1 MTEIS
6 QIDGING
13 NGLAS
18 YVDAQQ
24 IFQSLPDPVY
34 TCDLVGN
41 ITSYNKAALAIWERA
56 PEKDKDLWCG
66 AFKLYTSDGDT
77 ISAELSPMAQSIKD
91 QRAIEIE
98 NILIEK
104 PSGLIAHYSLH
115 STLLHNDLGEFSGA
129 IFMLRYLDKNI
140 MSSVDVKIWQNSIG
154 ESEQLFRKMIEEV
167 EDYAIVLL
175 DKGGTIIN
183 WNKGA
188 EKIKG
193 YSEDE
198 ILGKN
203 FKIFYLPKD
212 REEKLPEQLIQQA
225 FDQGKAM
232 HEGWR
237 LRSDGSTFWGYIVI
251 TAVHDLSNQVIG
263 FTKVTRD
270 LTERKIAEDRMLLY
284 AKDIEEQ
291 NKQLEN
297 YAQIASHDLQ
307 EPIRKI
313 QLFAGL
319 LESHIDDKEAVK
331 KNIHKIISSAE
342 RMSNLIKD
350 VLNYSHVAKVDELF
364 SDIDL
369 NKVLDAAKEDLDL
382 IIFERGAQ
390 ITLAAPLPTISG
402 LAIQLNQL
410 FYNLIGNAIKFC
422 AGQPLIE
429 ISWQKALQEQINL
442 IPHLD
447 GNSQFI
453 ELKFKDNGFGF
464 EQQYA
469 EQAFKMFRRLNN
481 VTSGTGIGL
490 AVCKKVVENHHGD
503 ISVFSALGKGSTF
516 VIYLPM

>member
-1 MTEIS
+1 MAKIS

-18 YVDAQQ
+18 YAAAQQ

-34 TCDLVGN
+34 TCDLTGN
-41 ITSYNKAALAIWERA
+41 ITSYNKAALAVWERA

-66 AFKLYTSDGDT
+66 PFKLYTSDGD
-77 ISAELSPMAQSIKD
+77 SVASELSPMARTIKD
-91 QRAIEIE
+91 QNAIELE

-104 PSGLIAHYSLH
+104 PNGLLAHYSLQ
-115 STLLHNDLGEFSGA
+115 STLLHNEANEFSGA

-193 YSEDE
+193 YSENE

-225 FDQGKAM
+225 FEHGKAM

-251 TAVHDLSNQVIG
+251 TAVHDLSNEVIG

-319 LESHIDDKEAVK
+319 LESHIDDKDAIL
-331 KNIHKIISSAE
+331 KNVHKIIASAN
-342 RMSNLIKD
+342 RMSNLVKD

-364 SDIDL
+364 SEIDL
-369 NKVLDAAKEDLDL
+369 NNVLDAAKEDLDL
-382 IIFERGAQ
+382 TIAERGAQ
-390 ITLAAPLPTISG
+390 IVLNSPLPKIQG
-402 LAIQLNQL
+402 LAIQLHQL

-422 AGQPLIE
+422 DSKPIIE
-429 ISWQKALQEQINL
+429 ISWQIASQDQINL
-442 IPHLD
+442 VPHLD
-447 GNSQFI
+447 ATNSYM

-490 AVCKKVVENHHGD
+490 AVCKKVVNNHHGD
-503 ISVFSALGKGSTF
+503 ISVFSALGQGSTF

>member
-1 MTEIS
+1 MAEIS

-18 YVDAQQ
+18 YLDAQQ
-24 IFQSLPDPVY
+24 IFQSLPDPLY
-34 TCDLVGN
+34 TCDLAGN
-41 ITSYNKAALAIWERA
+41 ITSYNRAAFTIWERA
-56 PEKDKDLWCG
+56 PESGKDLWCG
-66 AFKLYTSDGDT
+66 ALKLYTSDGDV
-77 ISAELSPMAQSIKD
+77 ISPELSPMARSIRD
-91 QRAIEIE
+91 QKPIEIE

-104 PSGLIAHYSLH
+104 PNGLLAHYSVH
-115 STLLHNDLGEFSGA
+115 STLLYNDLNEFNGA
-129 IFMLRYLDKNI
+129 IIMLRYLDKNI
-140 MSSVDVKIWQNSIG
+140 MSAVDVKIWQNSIG

-193 YSEDE
+193 YSENE

-225 FDQGKAM
+225 FDHGKAM

-270 LTERKIAEDRMLLY
+270 LTERKIAEDQMLLY

-319 LESHIDDKEAVK
+319 LESHIDDKDAVRK
-331 KNIHKIISSAE
+331 YIHKIISSAQ
-342 RMSNLIKD
+342 RMSNLIKA
-350 VLNYSHVAKVDELF
+350 VLNYSQIAKVDDLF
-364 SDIDL
+364 SQIDL
-369 NKVLDAAKEDLDL
+369 NKVLDAAREDLDL
-382 IIFERGAQ
+382 IIFEREAQ
-390 ITLAAPLPTISG
+390 IQLTAPLPMIPG
-402 LAIQLNQL
+402 FAIQLHQL

-422 AGQPLIE
+422 AEKPLIE
-429 ISWQKALQEQINL
+429 ISWEVAHQEQIIL

-447 GNSQFI
+447 VSRLYI
-453 ELKFKDNGFGF
+453 ALKIKDNGFGF

-481 VTSGTGIGL
+481 VKSGTGIGL

-503 ISVFSALGKGSTF
+503 ISVFTALGKGSTF